1 MTASRSDR
9 FSLRSTCA
17 CSDFKRSTV
26 EGAVAKRKAANA
38 RRKAMREERARRV
51 LGTESGTL
59 TLYSAYII
67 VLIRLVVILFHGE
80 FPHLG

>member
-1 MTASRSDR
+1 M
-9 FSLRSTCA
+9 
-17 CSDFKRSTV
+17 
-26 EGAVAKRKAANA
+26 AKRKAANA